1 MKVIST
7 AAMRLIDERSVKD
20 FAYTS
25 QILMES
31 AAIHIWQKM
40 RAYCTRSDS
49 IVLLCG
55 KGNNGGDGLAIARW
69 AHVQGYQVVI
79 IDCVEG
85 QHKRSDM
92 NRMQKMICSALDIP
106 CYDWN
111 TAEKQARSCIKS
123 ADYIV
128 DALVGIG
135 VRGPINAF
143 FHIPIAVANK
153 SHAKVYS
160 LDVPSGLS
168 DTFAHD
174 YCAVR
179 ATITFTV
186 AVLKYSCFT
195 LLSRPYCGKIVVVP
209 IGFPPALINATEG
222 GELLQIID
230 IKHMHLPISP
240 FSYKNKR
247 GVVAIYAGGG
257 DTIGAAIMAAD
268 GASAAGAGII
278 HLFPHSQ
285 SYTHMLGMRAEYIV
299 HRPAP
304 PNEHVENLHQ
314 YHALCIGPGWSID
327 DETCALFYKLVHHS
341 SSGVIDADAIT
352 ILSKAVSLRGD
363 MMHLDQQHL
372 TSNTLHGWVLTPH
385 CAEFARL
392 LDIDIARILQDPL
405 YYLNIC
411 ARQLHV
417 VIVLKS
423 YTTYIMDCNGQYAI
437 CDGAEMSLA
446 TAGSGDVLAGII
458 SALLSQGY
466 EPFHAAKLA
475 VLLHLHAGI
484 TAKKRYGQYRATAL
498 AKYVGKN
505 MTTYRHAY

>member
-7 AAMRLIDERSVKD
+7 AAMRLIDERSVKE
-20 FAYTS
+20 FAYTP

-40 RAYCTRSDS
+40 RVHFTHSDS

-55 KGNNGGDGLAIARW
+55 KGNNGGDGLAMARW
-69 AHVQGYQVVI
+69 AHMQGYRVVI
-79 IDCVEG
+79 IDCIKE

-92 NRMQKMICSALDIP
+92 NRMQKAICSALNIP
-106 CYDWN
+106 CYSWN
-111 TAEKQARSCIKS
+111 TEEKEARSCINN

-135 VRGPINAF
+135 LRGSINAF
-143 FHIPIAVANK
+143 FHTPISVVNK
-153 SHAKVYS
+153 SRAAVYA
-160 LDVPSGLS
+160 LDIPSGLS
-168 DTFAHD
+168 DTFTHE
-174 YCAVR
+174 YCAIR
-179 ATITFTV
+179 ATMTFTV
-186 AVLKYSCFT
+186 AVLKYSCLT
-195 LLSRPYCGKIVVVP
+195 LLSRPYCGNIVAVP
-209 IGFPPALINATEG
+209 IGFPPVLIDATEG
-222 GELLQIID
+222 GELLQITD
-230 IKHMHLPISP
+230 IKHMYIPISP
-240 FSYKNKR
+240 FSYKNRR

-268 GASAAGAGII
+268 GASAAGAGVI

-304 PNEHVENLHQ
+304 PSQHIKHLHR
-314 YHALCIGPGWSID
+314 YHALCVGPGWSID
-327 DETCALFYKLVHHS
+327 DETCALFYKLVHNA

-352 ILSKAVSLRGD
+352 ILSKAVSLHGD
-363 MMHLDQQHL
+363 VLQLDKQYL

-392 LDIDIARILQDPL
+392 LNIDIACILQDPL
-405 YYLNIC
+405 YYLGIC
-411 ARQLHV
+411 ARQLQV

-423 YTTYIMDCNGQYAI
+423 YTTYVMNCNGQYAI
-437 CDGAEMSLA
+437 CDGAEASLA

-484 TAKKRYGQYRATAL
+484 AAKKKYGHYRATAL
-498 AKYVGKN
+498 AQCVAKN
-505 MTTYRHAY
+505 MTT